1 MKPFNKIPNAIETG
15 HDGGAFR
22 FYSPIDKAPLMVIAS
37 FGMGWDHV
45 SISRNNRCPNWKEMC
60 FIKDMFFED
69 DEVVIQYHPKKS
81 EYVNNNENC
90 LHLWKPQNIELPMPD
105 TIMV

>member
-1 MKPFNKIPNAIETG
+1 MKPFNKIPNATEVG

-22 FYSPIDKAPLMVIAS
+22 FNSPIDKAPLVVIAS

-45 SISRNNRCPNWKEMC
+45 SVSRKNRCPNWPEMC
-60 FIKDMFFED
+60 FIKDIFFKD

-81 EYVNNNENC
+81 EYVNDHKNC
-90 LHLWKPQNIELPMPD
+90 LHLWKPHNIELPMPD
-105 TIMV
+105 VIMV